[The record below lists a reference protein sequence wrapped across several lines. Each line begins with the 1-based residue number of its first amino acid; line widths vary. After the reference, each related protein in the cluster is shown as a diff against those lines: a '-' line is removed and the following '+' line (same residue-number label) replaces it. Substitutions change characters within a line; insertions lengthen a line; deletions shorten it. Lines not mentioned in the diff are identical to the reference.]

1 MTDSFEGI
9 PSVKTTHP
17 VRGRMDLSRVRDRDP
32 VALSGT
38 DSCTEGDD
46 RLTGEER
53 EAAVLAPVVTRDG
66 ADYVLFTKRA
76 EHLTDHPGQMSFPGG
91 GREPADESLLATA
104 LREANEEVGL
114 RPEEVAVVGR
124 LDDIRTITDY
134 LVRPFVARVDDR
146 GYHPADA
153 EVAEVA
159 VLPVSG
165 LTDLDNY
172 ESERRDHPHY
182 GEIRLHFFH
191 VDGYTV
197 WGATANMLVQL
208 LELTTDWELPPEP
221 DQAVDA
227 DADLPG

>member
-1 MTDSFEGI
+1 
-9 PSVKTTHP
+9 
-17 VRGRMDLSRVRDRDP
+17 MDLSRVRERDP
-32 VALSGT
+32 VGLPAEGSRADGT
-38 DSCTEGDD
+38 E

-53 EAAVLAPVVTRDG
+53 EAAVLAPVVTRGG
-66 ADYVLFTKRA
+66 ADHVLFTKRA
-76 EHLTDHPGQMSFPGG
+76 DHLSDHPGQMSFPGG
-91 GREPADESLLATA
+91 GREPEDADLLATA
-104 LREANEEVGL
+104 LREAGEEIGL
-114 RPEEVAVVGR
+114 RADEAEVVGR

-134 LVRPFVARVDDR
+134 LVRPFVARVADR
-146 GYHPADA
+146 EYVPSDG

-159 VLPVSG
+159 VLPVDG
-165 LTDLDNY
+165 LVDRDNY

-191 VDGYTV
+191 VEGFTV

-221 DQAVDA
+221 DRTVDA